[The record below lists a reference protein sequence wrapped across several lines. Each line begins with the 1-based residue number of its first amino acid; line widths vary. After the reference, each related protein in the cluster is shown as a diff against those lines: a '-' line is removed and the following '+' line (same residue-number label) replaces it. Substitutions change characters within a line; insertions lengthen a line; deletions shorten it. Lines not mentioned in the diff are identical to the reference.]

1 MRVIVVGCGRVGSGL
16 TEALR
21 MKGDQVAVID
31 DDPAAFARLGPT
43 FDGTRILGS
52 ALHQDVLERAGIA
65 RCDALAAVAGSDEV
79 NAVVATLAAR
89 RFRVPRVVARL
100 YDPSK
105 AALHRRLGVQTVSQV
120 EWGIERI
127 IELLVTTQAG
137 AVHSLGGGQV
147 DLVEVPVPP
156 TLAGR
161 QIGELEVPSEIRVVA
176 LTRGGRTFLAE
187 PVVRFD
193 RGDIAHIIV
202 AAGARGRLEHLLE
215 P

>member
-1 MRVIVVGCGRVGSGL
+1 MRVIVIGCGRVGSGL

-21 MKGDQVAVID
+21 RKGDAVAVVD
-31 DDPAAFARLGPT
+31 NDPAAFSRLGPT
-43 FDGTRILGS
+43 FDGIRIQGS
-52 ALHQDVLERAGIA
+52 ALHQDVLERAGIS

-89 RFRVPRVVARL
+89 RFHVPRVVARL

-127 IELLVTTQAG
+127 IELLTTSQAG
-137 AVHSLGGGQV
+137 AVHTLGGGQV
-147 DLVEVPVPP
+147 DLVEVAVPP
-156 TLAGR
+156 MLADR
-161 QIGELEVPSEIRVVA
+161 QISELEVPSEIRVIAV
-176 LTRGGRTFLAE
+176 TRAGRTFLAD
-187 PVVRFD
+187 PVMRFE
-193 RGDIAHIIV
+193 RADIAHIVV